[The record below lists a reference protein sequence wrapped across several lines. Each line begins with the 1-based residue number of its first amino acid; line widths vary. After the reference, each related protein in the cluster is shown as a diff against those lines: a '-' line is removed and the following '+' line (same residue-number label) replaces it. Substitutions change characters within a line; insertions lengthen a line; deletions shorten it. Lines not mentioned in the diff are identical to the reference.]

1 MNKHHLLNQLNALKQ
16 QWAQKEISL
25 REYLQ
30 QRLNL
35 RQQLNKK
42 HDEK

>member
-1 MNKHHLLNQLNALKQ
+1 MNKHHLLNQLHALKQ
-16 QWAQKEISL
+16 QWVQKEISL
-25 REYLQ
+25 QEYLQ

-35 RQQLNKK
+35 RQQLHKK